1 MPEGLR
7 RIKEREKRW
16 YSRLAEGLA
25 SFFIALQVALRRLL
39 TWGRTRLVFAMIPQS
54 ERPSRK
60 FEIRRFSLL
69 AIVLVIV
76 LSVSAAIISIGAYS
90 AKSVRII
97 SLEAQ
102 LSDAYKSID
111 RMRESNENLLS
122 QTAKFEEKLEQVIEI
137 AQTKGK
143 PTVKQST
150 SEEIL
155 KVAGLYDPT
164 LGQLSNDPVSRD
176 LLKLNSIADALDK
189 SLGALD
195 DIAKMIASQKDIMTE
210 VPNVA

>member
-39 TWGRTRLVFAMIPQS
+39 AWGRTRLVFAMIPQS
-54 ERPSRK
+54 EKPSRK
-60 FEIRRFSLL
+60 FEIRRSSLL
-69 AIVLVIV
+69 AIILVIV

-122 QTAKFEEKLEQVIEI
+122 ETAKFEEKLEQVIEI
-137 AQTKGK
+137 AQSKG
-143 PTVKQST
+143 
-150 SEEIL
+150 
-155 KVAGLYDPT
+155 
-164 LGQLSNDPVSRD
+164 
-176 LLKLNSIADALDK
+176 
-189 SLGALD
+189 
-195 DIAKMIASQKDIMTE
+195 
-210 VPNVA
+210 